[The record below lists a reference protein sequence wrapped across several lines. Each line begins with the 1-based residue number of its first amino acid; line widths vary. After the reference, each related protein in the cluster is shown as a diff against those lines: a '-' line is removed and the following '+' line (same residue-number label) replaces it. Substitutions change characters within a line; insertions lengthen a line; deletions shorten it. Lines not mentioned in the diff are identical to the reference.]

1 MNPITPDIEAAATRI
16 ALAELDMLRQI
27 ETILGNLGLMTW
39 GDDACIL
46 LRPSSGLRPPTETD
60 FPSVGLYLLGQ
71 EYFVA
76 TVTGG
81 PKDGAYYVVQ
91 IAQKSDDAPPPCFV
105 SLGEAIIHV
114 IEQAGRVA
122 KAAEAEAR
130 PYAELMEA
138 TAAALNALATELETV
153 TELSSETAGQ
163 DLQATQPA
171 PPKTAPASRK
181 KKRK

>member
-81 PKDGAYYVVQ
+81 PMDGAYYVVQ

-105 SLGEAIIHV
+105 SLGEAIVHILERAQCV
-114 IEQAGRVA
+114 
-122 KAAEAEAR
+122 KLAAEAEAR
-130 PYAELMEA
+130 PLHSVELLEA
-138 TAAALNALATELETV
+138 TAAALNDLATELETV
-153 TELSSETAGQ
+153 TELET
-163 DLQATQPA
+163 TKPA

-181 KKRK
+181 KKPKS

>member
-1 MNPITPDIEAAATRI
+1 MTPDIESAAARV
-16 ALAELDMLRQI
+16 ALTELEMLRQI
-27 ETILGNLGLMTW
+27 ETILSNLGLMTW
-39 GDDACIL
+39 GDDASIL
-46 LRPSSGLRPPTETD
+46 LRPSSGLREPTETD

-81 PKDGAYYVVQ
+81 PMDGAYYVVQ

-122 KAAEAEAR
+122 KEAEAR
-130 PYAELMEA
+130 PYADLLEA
-138 TAAALNALATELETV
+138 TATALNDLATELEAT
-153 TELSSETAGQ
+153 TELQTAGQ
-163 DLQATQPA
+163 DLQTTQPA
-171 PPKTAPASRK
+171 PPKAAPASRK
-181 KKRK
+181 KKRKS